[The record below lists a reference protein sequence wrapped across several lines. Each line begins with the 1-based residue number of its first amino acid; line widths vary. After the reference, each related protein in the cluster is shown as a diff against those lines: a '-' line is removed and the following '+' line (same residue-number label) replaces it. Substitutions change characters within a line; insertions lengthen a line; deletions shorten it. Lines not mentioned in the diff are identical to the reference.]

1 MSYLILSTY
10 PGTGSKNSGDDL
22 IGKSLVNLLAKIKG
36 NDIDYDIVSLPD
48 QGVEAIKDFSK
59 YKAVLA
65 PGLRPTLNG
74 SKVAPKNRTQFL
86 ENAPKMGIPIYAI
99 GAGWS
104 TYPGTIKQSTHLK
117 LDEEEKRHLIQY
129 FGATNEANNAGLISC
144 RDITTENLLRNN
156 GINCYGTTGDCALF
170 DYDLIGTKPVLPKK
184 IKKVAI
190 SMPHIKSH
198 WQMAYSL
205 ALKIKREFSC
215 EVYLTFHGYRGR
227 FEKLINPSWNRELV
241 NIVDLSGGAEK
252 LAFYDEI
259 DIHIGFRLHAH
270 IWFLR
275 TRKPSLLIAEDG
287 RGYGHLAT
295 VNGLGYSAASKMA
308 IQQADQMIT
317 VDHEMVK
324 EMRKTNPSYR
334 AIKMFKEEIKNGYP
348 ITKNTLTAVDN
359 LWTTKFRPLLELL
372 P

>member
-184 IKKVAI
+184 IKK
-190 SMPHIKSH
+190 
-198 WQMAYSL
+198 
-205 ALKIKREFSC
+205 
-215 EVYLTFHGYRGR
+215 
-227 FEKLINPSWNRELV
+227 
-241 NIVDLSGGAEK
+241 
-252 LAFYDEI
+252 
-259 DIHIGFRLHAH
+259 
-270 IWFLR
+270 
-275 TRKPSLLIAEDG
+275 
-287 RGYGHLAT
+287 
-295 VNGLGYSAASKMA
+295 
-308 IQQADQMIT
+308 
-317 VDHEMVK
+317 
-324 EMRKTNPSYR
+324 
-334 AIKMFKEEIKNGYP
+334 
-348 ITKNTLTAVDN
+348 
-359 LWTTKFRPLLELL
+359 
-372 P
+372 